1 MFIDIITGLSYLVL
15 AVFFILR
22 LNHPDKEVPEWGKW
36 LPLAPIALHLYALYL
51 AIETGVGQNLSL
63 FNTLSLV
70 SLIMVLLIA
79 IYRFNHQTPHLML
92 YACLFAGFVSLLNI
106 VPEKPNIIMLKGN
119 ALAFWHIWL
128 SVIGFSLLLI
138 ATFQSILL
146 LFLHKKLRSRPAS
159 IHPLMP
165 PLMQMEQFLSALV
178 LSGIISLGVALIL
191 GFMQPDTA
199 LRAQSL
205 HKVVLSALAWFS
217 FCTFYLGYKL
227 SRLSGIRFARL
238 CIIAF
243 VILAL
248 GYVGSKLVL
257 DYILQRG

>member
-1 MFIDIITGLSYLVL
+1 VLIDIITGLSYLVL
-15 AVFFILR
+15 AVFFVLR
-22 LNHPDKEVPEWGKW
+22 INHPAKEVPEWGKW

-51 AIETGVGQNLSL
+51 AIETDAGQNLSL
-63 FNTLSLV
+63 LNTLSLIA
-70 SLIMVLLIA
+70 LIMVLLIA

-92 YACLFAGFVSLLNI
+92 YASLFAGLVSLLN
-106 VPEKPNIIMLKGN
+106 VLPEKPNILMFKDN
-119 ALAFWHIWL
+119 ALGFWHVWL
-128 SVIGFSLLLI
+128 SVIGFSLLLV
-138 ATFQSILL
+138 ATLQSIFVLL
-146 LFLHKKLRSRPAS
+146 LHKKLRSRPAS

-178 LSGIISLGVALIL
+178 LSGIISLGIAIVL

-199 LRAQSL
+199 LKAQSL
-205 HKVVLSALAWFS
+205 HKIILSAIAWFS

-243 VILAL
+243 IILAI
-248 GYVGSKLVL
+248 GFIGSKLVL

>member
-1 MFIDIITGLSYLVL
+1 MLIDIITGLSYLVL

-51 AIETGVGQNLSL
+51 AIETGAGQNLSL

-106 VPEKPNIIMLKGN
+106 APEKPNIIMLKGN
-119 ALAFWHIWL
+119 SLAFWHIWL

-146 LFLHKKLRSRPAS
+146 LLDRKS
-159 IHPLMP
+159 
-165 PLMQMEQFLSALV
+165 
-178 LSGIISLGVALIL
+178 
-191 GFMQPDTA
+191 
-199 LRAQSL
+199 
-205 HKVVLSALAWFS
+205 VV
-217 FCTFYLGYKL
+217 
-227 SRLSGIRFARL
+227 
-238 CIIAF
+238 
-243 VILAL
+243 
-248 GYVGSKLVL
+248 
-257 DYILQRG
+257 